1 MSQKKKQTKGKNNSY
16 QTSPRA
22 KKQLEKKLAK
32 NNSKSIRSGNFD
44 FDPEEFLDK
53 SLLFDLKQT
62 REEQISDAILEEI
75 PDNDKCYIE
84 HREGTNAFRIRK
96 DGDKNEK
103 GTIITIAEDL
113 DEKINKTINKSK
125 FSQLKRTRNKLLKRY
140 KGLGETFIEIN
151 DKKTETL
158 DRLLELDRKLQSGE
172 I

>member
-1 MSQKKKQTKGKNNSY
+1 M
-16 QTSPRA
+16 
-22 KKQLEKKLAK
+22 
-32 NNSKSIRSGNFD
+32 
-44 FDPEEFLDK
+44 
-53 SLLFDLKQT
+53 FDLKQT

-84 HREGTNAFRIRK
+84 HREGTNALRIRK